1 MIDLLA
7 DPSSSDTDPLF
18 SAASRNGR
26 LCCRPPLLPA
36 PASAVFSC
44 FSASLRTLIARPTDR
59 HTPHPPFS
67 GDERPGRSGAQR
79 PDIHSLHFK
88 EYTMNQQMFL
98 TKTAKVLVALLLG
111 CFLLT
116 AGTAWC
122 ASGKKD
128 PAHGSN
134 KAAVVQVKEAK
145 ADKKLKPQAK
155 AGKVQHTLAMLSNQ
169 ELLALLQETRT
180 DMPAYQHLT
189 RMRPAAN
196 KAAAP
201 VVGGQP
207 PVPVDKAQVQQAL
220 ETALTQPD
228 QRRFIVSMLSN
239 YMLNNSAY

>member
-1 MIDLLA
+1 
-7 DPSSSDTDPLF
+7 
-18 SAASRNGR
+18 
-26 LCCRPPLLPA
+26 
-36 PASAVFSC
+36 
-44 FSASLRTLIARPTDR
+44 
-59 HTPHPPFS
+59 
-67 GDERPGRSGAQR
+67 
-79 PDIHSLHFK
+79 
-88 EYTMNQQMFL
+88 MNQQMFL
-98 TKTAKVLVALLLG
+98 TKTAKTLVALLLS

-122 ASGKKD
+122 SGDKKE
-128 PAHGSN
+128 PAHGSS
-134 KAAVVQVKEAK
+134 KAAVAQVKEAK

-155 AGKVQHTLAMLSNQ
+155 AGKVQHTLTMLSNK
-169 ELLALLQETRT
+169 ELLALLQETRME
-180 DMPAYQHLT
+180 MPAYQHLV

-239 YMLNNSAY
+239 DMLNNSAY

>member
-1 MIDLLA
+1 
-7 DPSSSDTDPLF
+7 
-18 SAASRNGR
+18 
-26 LCCRPPLLPA
+26 
-36 PASAVFSC
+36 
-44 FSASLRTLIARPTDR
+44 
-59 HTPHPPFS
+59 
-67 GDERPGRSGAQR
+67 
-79 PDIHSLHFK
+79 
-88 EYTMNQQMFL
+88 MNQQMFL
-98 TKTAKVLVALLLG
+98 TKTAKVLGALLLG
-111 CFLLT
+111 CFLLSAT
-116 AGTAWC
+116 TAWS
-122 ASGKKD
+122 AGGKN
-128 PAHGSN
+128 PQPGNS
-134 KAAVVQVKEAK
+134 KAAVAAVKELK
-145 ADKKLKPQAK
+145 GDKKLKPQAK

-201 VVGGQP
+201 VFGGQP

>member
-1 MIDLLA
+1 
-7 DPSSSDTDPLF
+7 
-18 SAASRNGR
+18 
-26 LCCRPPLLPA
+26 
-36 PASAVFSC
+36 
-44 FSASLRTLIARPTDR
+44 
-59 HTPHPPFS
+59 
-67 GDERPGRSGAQR
+67 
-79 PDIHSLHFK
+79 
-88 EYTMNQQMFL
+88 MNQQMFR
-98 TKTAKVLVALLLG
+98 TRTAQALVSLLFGCLLLSA
-111 CFLLT
+111 T
-116 AGTAWC
+116 TAWC
-122 ASGKKD
+122 AGGKNPHPGD
-128 PAHGSN
+128 STTAA
-134 KAAVVQVKEAK
+134 AAVKEVK
-145 ADKKLKPQAK
+145 ADKKLKPQARV
-155 AGKVQHTLAMLSNQ
+155 GKVQQTLAMLSNQ